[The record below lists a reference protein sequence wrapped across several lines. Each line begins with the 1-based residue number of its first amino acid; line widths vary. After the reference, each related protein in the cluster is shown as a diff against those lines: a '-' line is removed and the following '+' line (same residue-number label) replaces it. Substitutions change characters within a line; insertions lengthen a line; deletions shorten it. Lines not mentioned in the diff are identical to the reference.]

1 MKVHALHQ
9 VPQGLGFKRGES
21 GIANPPEKEKE
32 TGEKAETF
40 VQRNT
45 VAVGTLH
52 KIHPLLFIILVQ
64 SYSRVGLEISI
75 VDRFNQLLCYLDD
88 LLFTS

>member
-32 TGEKAETF
+32 TGEKAET
-40 VQRNT
+40 
-45 VAVGTLH
+45 
-52 KIHPLLFIILVQ
+52 LVQ
-64 SYSRVGLEISI
+64 GNTSLEKA
-75 VDRFNQLLCYLDD
+75 
-88 LLFTS
+88 